1 VSAVSDKAKQL
12 WDLPT
17 RICHWLLVVCVPG
30 AWLAAEMDWLEVH
43 EWLGYTVLV
52 LVVSRIIWGFVGS
65 RHSRFSDFLVGPGAV
80 LAYLRGESAASAG
93 HNPLGSWS
101 VLLLLL
107 LLLTQAVSGLFNSD
121 DVFFTGPLYYA
132 ISSSMRDT
140 MGLVHEVAFNL
151 LLGLVALHIAAVI
164 YHQRWRREP
173 LVQAMVRGSAAG
185 REGRAAAVSSWRAV
199 LVVGGVALALWAVLA
214 AAPAPPPMMW

>member
-1 VSAVSDKAKQL
+1 MSAVPGPVKPL

-17 RICHWLLVVCVPG
+17 RVCHWLLVCCLPA
-30 AWLAAEMDWLEVH
+30 AWLAAELAWMEVH

-52 LVVSRIIWGFVGS
+52 LVVSRIAWGFVGS
-65 RHSRFSDFLVGPGAV
+65 PHSRFSDFLVGPRAV
-80 LAYLRGESAASAG
+80 LAYLRGEGAASAG

-132 ISSSMRDT
+132 LDANLRDT

-173 LVQAMVRGSAAG
+173 LVQAMLRGSADGRAG
-185 REGRAAAVSSWRAV
+185 RADPVSPWRAV
-199 LVVGGVALALWAVLA
+199 LVAAVVALGLWAVLA
-214 AAPAPPPMMW
+214 AAPEPPPMMW

>member
-1 VSAVSDKAKQL
+1 MSGATKLL

-17 RICHWLLVVCVPG
+17 RICHWLLVVCLPA
-30 AWLAAEMDWLEVH
+30 AWLAAELDWLEVH

-65 RHSRFSDFLVGPGAV
+65 LHSRFNDFLVGPRAV
-80 LAYLRGESAASAG
+80 LAYLRGQGAASAG

-107 LLLTQAVSGLFNSD
+107 LLLLQAVSGLFNSD

-132 ISSSMRDT
+132 ISASMRDT

-151 LLGLVALHIAAVI
+151 LLGLVALHIAAVV

-173 LVQAMVRGSAAG
+173 LVQAMLRGRADG
-185 REGRAAAVSSWRAV
+185 REGRAAPVSPWRAV
-199 LVVGGVALALWAVLA
+199 LVVGAVALALWAVLA

>member
-1 VSAVSDKAKQL
+1 MSGAAKLL

-17 RICHWLLVVCVPG
+17 RICHWLLVVCLPA
-30 AWLAAEMDWLEVH
+30 AWLAVELDWLQVH

-65 RHSRFSDFLVGPGAV
+65 QHSRFSDFLVGPRAV
-80 LAYLRGESAASAG
+80 LAYLRGENPASVG

-132 ISSSMRDT
+132 LDAGMRDT

-173 LVQAMVRGSAAG
+173 LVQAMLRGSADG
-185 REGRAAAVSSWRAV
+185 REGRAVPVSLWRAV
-199 LVVGGVALALWAVLA
+199 LVVAVVALALWVLLA
-214 AAPAPPPMMW
+214 TAPAPPPMMW